1 MPDKKEEGEYLMSER
16 KRKPYSQKHD
26 PNLRPDSRIEKE
38 MKKRDAGREI
48 PCALAFEIAEGLG
61 VEPEDVGRTAD
72 VLDIP
77 LVRCQLGLFGY
88 KPENKIIR
96 ADDTT
101 NQEIKNALIGSSHHH
116 RLPCEKAW
124 QIADRFNRYKSML
137 PGIELPK
144 LLQST
149 LTHAAAVYQSSLQLI
164 QGLDYAPNDIE
175 ELCALND
182 LSKETGFK
190 QSGPMGIYLSALIN
204 ASHERHVVLNIHNP
218 QNRLHFLGFRLEKG
232 RHLSVHG
239 NVGHFTGAGL
249 RGGYLKVTGS
259 TGSWCG
265 AEMTGGRIEITGD
278 ALSKTGARMKGG
290 QIQVNGRIH
299 EIAKHRSGGEVKSK
313 CDR

>member
-1 MPDKKEEGEYLMSER
+1 
-16 KRKPYSQKHD
+16 
-26 PNLRPDSRIEKE
+26 
-38 MKKRDAGREI
+38 MKNPFLDFKTVAETDREI
-48 PCALAFEIAEGLG
+48 PLAQIVRKHRRVMDALLAAFHCIARDRVKELC
-61 VEPEDVGRTAD
+61 RL
-72 VLDIP
+72 LDH
-77 LVRCQLGLFGY
+77 GM
-88 KPENKIIR
+88 
-96 ADDTT
+96 
-101 NQEIKNALIGSSHHH
+101 
-116 RLPCEKAW
+116 
-124 QIADRFNRYKSML
+124 RFNMYKSML

-149 LTHAAAVYQSSLQLI
+149 LTHAAAVYQSSLQLV

-182 LSKETGFK
+182 LSKETGFE

-204 ASHERHVVLNIHNP
+204 ASHERHFVLNIHNC
-218 QNRLHFLGFRLEKG
+218 QNGLHFLGFRLEEGK
-232 RHLSVHG
+232 HLSVHG
-239 NVGHFTGAGL
+239 DTGHFTGAGL

-278 ALSKTGARMKGG
+278 ALSKTGVQMKGG

-299 EIAKHRSGGEVKSK
+299 EIAKDRFGGEVKGK